1 MYFQDGSLMMFFFHK
16 LQVSNFDMNLAGG
29 TFLHQ
34 PHTLWFHQMW
44 LAGKPSIYGS
54 MIFPQL
60 LVETS
65 MYRFGDFPAA
75 FDETRR

>member
-1 MYFQDGSLMMFFFHK
+1 MMFFFHN

-60 LVETS
+60 LVGNVHVQVRGFS
-65 MYRFGDFPAA
+65 SCI
-75 FDETRR
+75 